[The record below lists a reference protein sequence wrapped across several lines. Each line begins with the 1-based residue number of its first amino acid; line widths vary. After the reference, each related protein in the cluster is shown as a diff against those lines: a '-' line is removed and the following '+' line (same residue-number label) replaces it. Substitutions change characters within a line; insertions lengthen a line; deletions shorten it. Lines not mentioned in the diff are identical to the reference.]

1 MGTLY
6 IAEQGAVVAKANGR
20 LVVRKNGR
28 VIREVVGLHVDRI
41 VVLGNAHLTTPTIA
55 YALDKGVDVVFLS
68 AGGAYRGR
76 LEAPL
81 GKDAR
86 LREAQFRMA
95 QDEAGRLA
103 VAKAVVAGK
112 LRNMTALW
120 RRQRKARAAA
130 GCVASIHRLI
140 PRAEKAASLPQL
152 RGYEGSAAAAHF
164 AALRSCVPSGL
175 GFRRRVHHPPTD
187 PVNALLSLGYTL
199 LHNELRAAIST
210 AGLDPYRG
218 FYHELRHGHAALAS
232 DLMEEWRPVIG
243 DALVLALLTR
253 ERLVRHDFRALPD
266 RSVRLTRDALERFL
280 RAYDERLCS
289 RIQHPALDQRLTY
302 RQCIAHQVAHLA
314 AHIRG
319 ERAAYEPFPWR

>member
-6 IAEQGAVVAKANGR
+6 IAEQGAVVGKADGR
-20 LVVRKNGR
+20 LVVRKDGR

-41 VVLGNAHLTTPTIA
+41 VVMGNAHLTTPTIA

-68 AGGAYRGR
+68 SGGAYRGR

-95 QDEAGRLA
+95 LDGAGRLA
-103 VAKAVVAGK
+103 VAKAVVGGK
-112 LRNMTALW
+112 LRNMAALW
-120 RRQRKARAAA
+120 RRQRTAPPAA
-130 GCVASIHRLI
+130 GCAASIGRLI
-140 PRAEKAASLPQL
+140 PRAERAATLPQL

-164 AALRSCVPSGL
+164 SALRLSVPSEL
-175 GFRRRVHHPPTD
+175 GFRQRVHHPPTD

-210 AGLDPYRG
+210 VGLDPYRG
-218 FYHELRHGHAALAS
+218 FYHDLRHGHAALAS
-232 DLMEEWRPVIG
+232 DLMEEWRPIIG
-243 DALVLALLTR
+243 DALVLGLLSR
-253 ERLVRHDFRALPD
+253 ERLGRHDFRALPD
-266 RSVRLTRDALERFL
+266 QSVRLTRDALERFL
-280 RAYDERLCS
+280 RAYDARLCT
-289 RIQHPALDQRLTY
+289 RVQHPVLDQRLTY
-302 RQCIAHQVAHLA
+302 RQCITHQVAQLA

-319 ERAAYEPFPWR
+319 ERPAYEPFPWR